1 MGQPL
6 TEISNLIIL
15 LIIENIHCSN
25 LEKKFQEVRFQS
37 LIQNEFYLASVC
49 TLIHFSWEININVY
63 ERSLQLY
70 KLDQTL
76 MLLQETLDDPLW
88 QMKLTE
94 EEEGA
99 HTVLLSG

>member
-1 MGQPL
+1 MSLFHVYKFSFTHPYY
-6 TEISNLIIL
+6 IITPFFAL
-15 LIIENIHCSN
+15 FL
-25 LEKKFQEVRFQS
+25 V
-37 LIQNEFYLASVC
+37 VC
-49 TLIHFSWEININVY
+49 TLIYFHWEININVY
-63 ERSLQLY
+63 ERSLY

-99 HTVLLSG
+99 EDDGLVKVRLWSMSSLIRLCR

>member
-37 LIQNEFYLASVC
+37 LIQNEFYLAGVC
-49 TLIHFSWEININVY
+49 TLIHFRWEININVY

-99 HTVLLSG
+99 HTVVLSG